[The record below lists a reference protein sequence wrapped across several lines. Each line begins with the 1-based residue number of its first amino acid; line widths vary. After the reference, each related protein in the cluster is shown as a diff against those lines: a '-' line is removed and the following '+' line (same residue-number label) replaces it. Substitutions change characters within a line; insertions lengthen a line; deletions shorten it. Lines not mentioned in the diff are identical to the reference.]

1 MKHFNSL
8 NTEHY
13 KFLFID
19 DSRHD
24 NFFTEN
30 IIELDV
36 LPILV
41 HFEPNPVKA
50 LCYLRQCTPETFP
63 QVIVADINMPLMNG
77 FQFVD
82 AYKLE
87 LKKKYPDTLLFITSS
102 SSRPSEISKV
112 KNYPSVIDFLEK
124 PFSKYNFEQHILP
137 YLNSQPTSATK

>member
-1 MKHFNSL
+1 M

-30 IIELDV
+30 IIELDG
-36 LPILV
+36 LPIHV
-41 HFEPNPVKA
+41 HFEHNPVNA
-50 LCYLRQCTPETFP
+50 LSYLRQCIAENFP

-82 AYKLE
+82 TYREELE
-87 LKKKYPDTLLFITSS
+87 KQHPDTLLFMTSS

-112 KNYPSVIDFLEK
+112 KTYPSVIDFLEK

-137 YLNSQPTSATK
+137 YLLNNQPA